1 MRRSLIA
8 VVFLSLFATVAHAD
22 IKLGYV
28 DLQRALIEVGEG
40 QAAKN
45 KLKGEMDKKKSEL
58 DAEQAKLT
66 DDKAVLDKQG
76 AMMSEEVRTQK
87 FTEWQK
93 RLYDVMQKAQKVQV
107 ELQDKE
113 RNELKKIFEKM
124 DPIIAAIAQRE
135 GLTMVF
141 EKTDSGLV
149 YAPPSLDLTNELV
162 RTYNEKHPAKFGSG
176 KPAAM
181 APKGVAPVAPK
192 EAPKDAPKQ

>member
-8 VVFLSLFATVAHAD
+8 VLFLSLFATVAHAD

-40 QAAKN
+40 QVAKS
-45 KLKGEMDKKKSEL
+45 KLKGEMDKKKGEL

-113 RNELKKIFEKM
+113 RTELKKIFEKM

-162 RTYNEKHPAKFGSG
+162 RTYNEKHPAKFGGG

-181 APKGVAPVAPK
+181 GPKATPAAPK

>member
-8 VVFLSLFATVAHAD
+8 VVFLSLFATVARAD

-93 RLYDVMQKAQKVQV
+93 RLYEVMQKAQRIQEDLK
-107 ELQDKE
+107 LKE
-113 RNELKKIFEKM
+113 QTELKKIFEKM

-149 YAPPSLDLTNELV
+149 YAPASLDLTNELV
-162 RTYNEKHPAKFGSG
+162 RTYNDKYKVTASAAAPGKKVVEK
-176 KPAAM
+176 
-181 APKGVAPVAPK
+181 
-192 EAPKDAPKQ
+192 KDAPAPAPAPKP